1 MSYNVHTEFVANMQ
15 LSMTSKSFT
24 LEIIVV
30 AKLEKQSVLTTLER
44 PPEEEKELHEY
55 ISAFMYM
62 QLPHSYLYWDVF
74 KRQKTED
81 KLSKKKEKQGKNIDC
96 SFANF
101 IPRPKEKTPITIHGP
116 INKTQAANNFS
127 IH

>member
-1 MSYNVHTEFVANMQ
+1 MSYNVHTEFVENMQ

-55 ISAFMYM
+55 ISAFIVHAIITFLTFTGMF
-62 QLPHSYLYWDVF
+62 LRD
-74 KRQKTED
+74 KNTED
-81 KLSKKKEKQGKNIDC
+81 KLSKKK
-96 SFANF
+96 
-101 IPRPKEKTPITIHGP
+101 KTGQ
-116 INKTQAANNFS
+116 KY
-127 IH
+127 

>member
-1 MSYNVHTEFVANMQ
+1 M
-15 LSMTSKSFT
+15 
-24 LEIIVV
+24 
-30 AKLEKQSVLTTLER
+30 TTLER

-55 ISAFMYM
+55 IFM
-62 QLPHSYLYWDVF
+62 QLQHSYLYWDVF

-81 KLSKKKEKQGKNIDC
+81 KLSKKKKTGQKINIDC

>member
-55 ISAFMYM
+55 ISAFIV
-62 QLPHSYLYWDVF
+62 H
-74 KRQKTED
+74 
-81 KLSKKKEKQGKNIDC
+81 
-96 SFANF
+96 A
-101 IPRPKEKTPITIHGP
+101 ITTFLNVTGMFLRD
-116 INKTQAANNFS
+116 N
-127 IH
+127 

>member
-1 MSYNVHTEFVANMQ
+1 MSYNVHTEFVENMQ

-55 ISAFMYM
+55 ISAFIVHAIITFLTFTGMF
-62 QLPHSYLYWDVF
+62 LRD
-74 KRQKTED
+74 KKQKT
-81 KLSKKKEKQGKNIDC
+81 SCPKKK
-96 SFANF
+96 
-101 IPRPKEKTPITIHGP
+101 KTGQ
-116 INKTQAANNFS
+116 KY
-127 IH
+127 